1 MEKNAFELAD
11 RRFSNADLAGIHV
24 TYLRNDDVR
33 LCLDT
38 VKQAF
43 RSLDYS
49 DDYQAQLRFRLF
61 KLRCSI
67 LFGLAP
73 YSHAGLQLKE
83 QGEELMALAQ
93 SLPGAREPITRVN
106 VQLDKLLDTPNPKL
120 EWILQQD
127 WKGER
132 AVVFTPMAMGK
143 SSGSHLIEEQQIHHL
158 SVIHSISEL
167 RSGKYSTLV
176 LPGTVQYLSYALAMR
191 LLHQGEFGT
200 IHVLLHEGEPLSLK
214 KRFELPSS
222 PLFPELSSKGG
233 LEIEYSKTEN
243 QVCDDFLL
251 PDNVADHSQ
260 KNVQAMGLAAR
271 CLLFENGTELH
282 AIENEY
288 QHVWRSDSPDKVM
301 KVYPGQLME
310 GDYLIREK
318 APRHDLLFQEVEDA
332 SFRHELDTT
341 DVWRVPLNAM
351 LLNHTPSEV
360 ATLMLKTGYLH
371 VGKLPELEDAVAT
384 PALRNL
390 HVNVANWADGR
401 VFGPGD
407 ISHMRAIVR
416 VLVENGY
423 LEVGGPPDDTADGW
437 FAALEGIRA
446 GRRSAGVNLSSQRD
460 EQLKEF
466 LKEHSEPEDAQEI
479 VLGNGMVITIH
490 KLAMVGDV
498 VKVAP
503 DAVIKEPMRGALR
516 WLE

>member
-1 MEKNAFELAD
+1 MEKNAFALAD

-24 TYLRNDDVR
+24 TFLRNDIVR
-33 LCLDT
+33 LCLNT
-38 VKQAF
+38 VTQAF

-49 DDYQAQLRFRLF
+49 DEYQAQLGFRIF
-61 KLRCSI
+61 RLRCSI

-93 SLPGAREPITRVN
+93 SLPRARESIAHVN
-106 VQLDKLLDTPNPKL
+106 VQLEKLLNTPNPKL

-143 SSGSHLIEEQQIHHL
+143 FSTPHLIEEQQIHHL

-176 LPGTVQYLSYALAMR
+176 LPGTMQYLSHALAMR
-191 LLHQGEFGT
+191 LLHQGEFSK

-214 KRFELPSS
+214 KAFELPSS
-222 PLFPELSSKGG
+222 PLFPKLSSRWE
-233 LEIEYSKTEN
+233 LEIEYSRIEN
-243 QVCDDFLL
+243 QVCGDFLL
-251 PDNVADHSQ
+251 PENVVDRSQ
-260 KNVQAMGLAAR
+260 NSVQAKELAAR
-271 CLLFENGTELH
+271 CLLFENGTGLH

-288 QHVWRSDSPDKVM
+288 QHVWRSDSPDKLM
-301 KVYPGQLME
+301 RVYTGQLME

-318 APRHDLLFQEVEDA
+318 APRNDLLFQEGENA
-332 SFRHELDTT
+332 SFSHELDTT

-351 LLNHTPSEV
+351 LLNHTPKEV
-360 ATLMLKTGYLH
+360 ATLMLKTGNLH
-371 VGKLPELEDAVAT
+371 SGKLPESEDAAAT
-384 PALRNL
+384 HALRNL
-390 HVNVANWADGR
+390 HVNLANWVDGR

-407 ISHMRAIVR
+407 ISHMRALVR

-423 LEVGGPPDDTADGW
+423 LEVDGPPDDTADGW
-437 FAALEGIRA
+437 FAALERIRA
-446 GRRSAGVNLSSQRD
+446 GRRSAGVSLSSQRD
-460 EQLKEF
+460 ELLQEYF
-466 LKEHSEPEDAQEI
+466 KEHCEPEDAQEL
-479 VLGNGMVITIH
+479 VLGNGMVISIH
-490 KLAMVGDV
+490 KLAMVSDV

-503 DAVIKEPMRGALR
+503 DAVIKAPVRGALR
-516 WLE
+516 WFE